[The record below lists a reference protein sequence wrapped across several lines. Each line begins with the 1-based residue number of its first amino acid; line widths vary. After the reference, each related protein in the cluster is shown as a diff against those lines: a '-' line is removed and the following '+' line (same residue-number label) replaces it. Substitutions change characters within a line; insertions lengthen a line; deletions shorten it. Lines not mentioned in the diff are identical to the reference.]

1 MGVGRKDRQPAL
13 AIGLTLA
20 AIVVSTFSFVAAAFA
35 QWNGFAQN
43 SQHSAESPVSS
54 QALKRVVWSTP
65 VDLAPQFSGGELG
78 IHYGSPLVTTANT
91 VIVPV
96 KTTTTGD
103 FRVEAHRGTDGS
115 LIWTQPS
122 DYVLPP
128 HGNLI
133 PAFGPVLTSQ
143 PRLYFPGIGGTV
155 YFRNNPDAVCSGKKN
170 CQGQIAFF
178 GKKNYRK
185 RRQAYNSSVMIN
197 TPLSSDSA
205 GNIFFG
211 FVVIGN
217 SGKPLRDSHHKILS
231 SGIARIDA
239 RGKATWTPV
248 TTASAD
254 QTMTTVVLNCAPALS
269 PDLKTLYVAVSD
281 GSAGYLL
288 ALDSHT
294 LAPIARVRLKDPKSG
309 NDATLSLG
317 SSATPTVGADGDVYF
332 GVLENPCCIENHDRG
347 WLLHFDSGLT
357 QSKIPGAFGW
367 DSTASIVPSSMI
379 PSYSGSSNYLLMSK
393 YNNYAEVG
401 GNGIN
406 KLAVLDPN
414 ASETDSVTG
423 VTVMNEVETIVGVT
437 PDPDLP
443 RVKEWCINSAAI
455 DPGTGSALV
464 NSEDGKLYR
473 WNLSDNTLSESVLL
487 TTGVSEAYTPTAIG
501 VDGTVY
507 AINNAI
513 LFAVGQ

>member
-1 MGVGRKDRQPAL
+1 MGRQDRQTAV

-20 AIVVSTFSFVAAAFA
+20 AIVASTFSFVAPAFA

-43 SQHSAESPVSS
+43 PQHSAESPASS
-54 QALKRVVWSTP
+54 QALNRVVWSTP

-96 KTTTTGD
+96 KTTATGG
-103 FRVEAHRGTDGS
+103 FRVEARRGIDGT
-115 LIWTQPS
+115 LIWTLTTE
-122 DYVLPP
+122 YVLPP
-128 HGNLI
+128 HGILI

-155 YFRNNPDAVCSGKKN
+155 YFRNNPDVVCSSKKN
-170 CQGQIAFF
+170 CQGQLAFF
-178 GKKNYRK
+178 GMKNYRK

-197 TPLSSDSA
+197 TPLSADFA

-211 FVVIGN
+211 FVVIGQ
-217 SGKPLRDSHHKILS
+217 SGQPLRDTHHKILS
-231 SGIARIDA
+231 SGLARIDA

-248 TTASAD
+248 TTASGD
-254 QTMTTVVLNCAPALS
+254 QTITTVVLNCAPALS
-269 PDLKTLYVAVSD
+269 PDLNTVYVAVSN

-294 LAPIARVRLKDPKSG
+294 LGPISRVRLKDPKSG
-309 NDATLSLG
+309 NDASLAFG
-317 SSATPTVGADGDVYF
+317 SSATPTVGPDGDVYY
-332 GVLENPCCIENHDRG
+332 GVLENPCCVENHDRG
-347 WLLHFDSGLT
+347 WLLHFNGGLT
-357 QSKIPGAFGW
+357 LSKIPGAFGW

-379 PSYSGSSNYLLMSK
+379 PSYSGPSSYLLMSK

-423 VTVMNEVETIVGVT
+423 VTVMNEVETVVGVT
-437 PDPDLP
+437 PDVDLP
-443 RVKEWCINSAAI
+443 GVKEWCINSGAI
-455 DPGTGSALV
+455 DPATGSVLV

-473 WNLSDNTLSESVLL
+473 WNLSSNTLSESVLL
-487 TTGVSEAYTPTAIG
+487 TTGLSEAYTPTVIG

-507 AINNAI
+507 AINDAT